1 MKRFFINTFLGFCL
15 LLILQS
21 CHKDSSGPFI
31 PYPPIDQ
38 EDTTWSPTDTTPRIT
53 DSMVSHAAVDSF
65 NYTGPTSGIS
75 LDSASISFPTGG
87 FNTLNNNG
95 DTTPL
100 SNSTQKIK
108 AEVLILR
115 TKGDLIR
122 HSMSS
127 VDNNALL
134 QFGAYIHLAL
144 FYKGN
149 PVYWKNPNHP
159 FKVTVKD
166 PKATFGLQYYVYRQ
180 HPDSISKWDSSWF
193 KAGANSVT
201 ETSLGYQ
208 LNATNLGWF
217 GCSLP
222 INVDDHPS
230 TILNVMLPSNC
241 TNKNTVVYAVFNN
254 TKTVVKITSNH
265 NTRNFTTGKIMPSGL
280 NITLV
285 SISKLKDGYYLG
297 KLSTTISKPTK
308 TITPKKQVN
317 GLADINNFL
326 NSL

>member
-1 MKRFFINTFLGFCL
+1 MGFCL
-15 LLILQS
+15 ILILQS
-21 CHKDSSGPFI
+21 CHKDSTGPFI
-31 PYPPIDQ
+31 PYPPPDQ
-38 EDTTWSPTDTTPRIT
+38 EDTTWAPTDTAPHIT
-53 DSMVSHAAVDSF
+53 DSIVPHAAVDSF
-65 NYTGPTSGIS
+65 NPTGSTSGIT
-75 LDSASISFPTGG
+75 LDSTSISFPTGG

-100 SNSTQKIK
+100 LVNSTQKMR
-108 AEVLILR
+108 AEVLILH

-122 HSMSS
+122 HGMSS
-127 VDNNALL
+127 VDNNNALL

-144 FYKGN
+144 FYKNN

-193 KAGANSVT
+193 KASANSVT

-230 TILNVMLPSNC
+230 TILNVTLPSNC

-254 TKTVVKITSNH
+254 TKTVVKLNSNH
-265 NTRNFTTGKIMPSGL
+265 NIRNFTTGKIMPTGL

-297 KLSTTISKPTK
+297 NLSTTISKSTK
-308 TITPKKQVN
+308 SIPTPKKQVN